1 MTPIQL
7 TISNNMLNI
16 SINVSDLL
24 SAGSINISLNNNNN
38 NNNNNINNNQ
48 IEQQVIKIPV
58 ANAEV
63 IDDITNVTFRKPRP
77 TKKIKKRHNLIIEDD
92 EELEKEKE
100 EPLMLCKAVSLEKN
114 DMDISDNDESNNKK
128 RKYISHKYERDA
140 DGLIQCPYCDCKKKN
155 LSTISMHVS
164 VNHASEMGRESNP
177 FKCEHPGCNKRFP
190 IKTRLQHHV
199 NNHHV
204 IENLDCPF
212 PGCKY
217 SDAKNKQTLYTH
229 YVRKH
234 MNYETMCNGNVCNT
248 CNSTKPTG
256 IIYHLA
262 TCNANSPFCKSIV

>member
-24 SAGSINISLNNNNN
+24 SAGSINISLNNN
-38 NNNNNINNNQ
+38 Q
-48 IEQQVIKIPV
+48 PEKQVIKIPV

-63 IDDITNVTFRKPRP
+63 IDDITNVTFRKPKT
-77 TKKIKKRHNLIIEDD
+77 TKKEKKRPKLIIEDD
-92 EELEKEKE
+92 DEEIELEKEKE
-100 EPLMLCKAVSLEKN
+100 EPLLLCKEISLQTN
-114 DMDISDNDESNNKK
+114 DNKQNDNDESNNKK

-140 DGLIQCPYCDCKKKN
+140 DGLIKCPYCDCKKKN

-164 VNHASEMGRESNP
+164 VNHASEMGRETNP
-177 FKCEHPGCNKRFP
+177 FKCEHPGCNKSFP
-190 IKTRLQHHV
+190 IKTRLQHHI

-212 PGCKY
+212 PDCKY

-262 TCNANSPFCKSIV
+262 TCNSNSPFCKSIV

>member
-16 SINVSDLL
+16 SINVADLL
-24 SAGSINISLNNNNN
+24 SAGSINISLNNN
-38 NNNNNINNNQ
+38 Q
-48 IEQQVIKIPV
+48 IDQQVIKFPV

-100 EPLMLCKAVSLEKN
+100 EPLLLCKAVSLEKN

-262 TCNANSPFCKSIV
+262 TCNSNSPFCKSIV

>member
-38 NNNNNINNNQ
+38 NNNNQ

-100 EPLMLCKAVSLEKN
+100 EPLLLCKAVSLEKN
-114 DMDISDNDESNNKK
+114 DMDISDNDESNK
-128 RKYISHKYERDA
+128 
-140 DGLIQCPYCDCKKKN
+140 
-155 LSTISMHVS
+155 
-164 VNHASEMGRESNP
+164 
-177 FKCEHPGCNKRFP
+177 
-190 IKTRLQHHV
+190 
-199 NNHHV
+199 
-204 IENLDCPF
+204 
-212 PGCKY
+212 
-217 SDAKNKQTLYTH
+217 
-229 YVRKH
+229 
-234 MNYETMCNGNVCNT
+234 
-248 CNSTKPTG
+248 
-256 IIYHLA
+256 
-262 TCNANSPFCKSIV
+262 

>member
-24 SAGSINISLNNNNN
+24 SAGSINISLNNN
-38 NNNNNINNNQ
+38 Q

-63 IDDITNVTFRKPRP
+63 IDDITNVTIRKPKP
-77 TKKIKKRHNLIIEDD
+77 TKKIKKKHNLIIEDD

-100 EPLMLCKAVSLEKN
+100 KEEPLLLCKEISLQTN
-114 DMDISDNDESNNKK
+114 DNKQNEKK

-140 DGLIQCPYCDCKKKN
+140 DGLIQCYYCDCKKKN
-155 LSTISMHVS
+155 LSTMSMHVS
-164 VNHASEMGRESNP
+164 INHASEMGREANSV
-177 FKCEHPGCNKRFP
+177 KCQHPGCNKSFP
-190 IKTRLQHHV
+190 NNNRLQQHIK
-199 NNHHV
+199 NHHV

-212 PGCKY
+212 PDCKY

-262 TCNANSPFCKSIV
+262 TCNSNSPFCKSVI

>member
-1 MTPIQL
+1 MSGFQL
-7 TISNNMLNI
+7 TMDNKVINI
-16 SINVSDLL
+16 SINIADLL
-24 SAGSINISLNNNNN
+24 THGSINISLNQAS
-38 NNNNNINNNQ
+38 ISPSEIAQ
-48 IEQQVIKIPV
+48 IMPIQVAV
-58 ANAEV
+58 AEAEV
-63 IDDITNVTFRKPRP
+63 IDDTSNVTFRKV
-77 TKKIKKRHNLIIEDD
+77 KKQKQKTQLIIEED
-92 EELEKEKE
+92 EPLIIEKCEDVKEK
-100 EPLMLCKAVSLEKN
+100 PK
-114 DMDISDNDESNNKK
+114 
-128 RKYISHKYERDA
+128 KYISHKYERDA

-262 TCNANSPFCKSIV
+262 TCNSNSPFCKSIV